1 MRLFH
6 VSEEQN
12 IEVFEPRIPSRQ
24 DLDQTKRLVWAINE
38 KCLPNFLT
46 PRNCPRVCFHI
57 NADTTKED
65 KTRYLSSST
74 SNHVVVIENKWLQKM
89 RNTKLYLYEFDSIE
103 FQLLDK
109 NAGYYVSEKKQVPI
123 NCVEINDL
131 IEALSNRN
139 VELKTVDSLW
149 QLHDDVQHSSL
160 SFSMCRMKFATPRG
174 Y

>member
-6 VSEEQN
+6 VSEERS
-12 IEVFEPRIPSRQ
+12 IGVFEPRIPSRQ
-24 DLDQTKRLVWAINE
+24 DLDQTKGLVWAINE

-57 NADTTKED
+57 NAETTKED
-65 KTRYLSSST
+65 KTRYLSSSS
-74 SNHVVVIENKWLQKM
+74 SNHVVVVENKWLQKM
-89 RNTKLYLYEFDSIE
+89 RDTKLYLYEFDSME
-103 FQLLDK
+103 FNLLDE

-123 NCVEINDL
+123 NCMEITDL
-131 IEALSNRN
+131 IEALSKRN
-139 VELKTVDSLW
+139 VELKTAESLW
-149 QLHDDVQHSSL
+149 ELHDEILHSTL